1 MGFEMEFEK
10 NLKQLM
16 RLLKKM
22 MAQYPG
28 AAKGEDL
35 AKFFKSQKNM
45 PDINIFLLN
54 FAASN
59 PENLDELEEIFE
71 ESLFS
76 EGFKPGE
83 LKYELNGDDQE
94 FLKRHGIRF

>member
-1 MGFEMEFEK
+1 MSFEMEFEK

-22 MAQYPG
+22 MSQYPG
-28 AAKGEDL
+28 PGKGEEL
-35 AKFFKSQKNM
+35 MKAFKTQKNM

-54 FAASN
+54 LAPAN
-59 PENLDELEEIFE
+59 IEDLEEIFE
-71 ESLFS
+71 ENLFA

-83 LKYELNGDDQE
+83 LKYEINGEDQE